1 MNEKIIDIS
10 NEILE
15 SIASEIK
22 TELST
27 KSQFFITGGTGIIGK
42 WLLATLTHLKVTSHF
57 DLKVTILSRNPE
69 RFKKQYPDFNWVDY
83 IKGDIQNPISANL
96 QNIDYFIHGATDV
109 ISQNS
114 YDQILKTTIL
124 GTLNALQFAE
134 ICGAKKFHLIS
145 SGAVYGKSICPEE
158 GFNESQISYIDF
170 LNTNSAYA
178 LGKMSSEAA
187 VFNWESRCIQVKN
200 ISRLFANYGEH
211 VPLESHFAIANFVND
226 AVIKK
231 EEIVITGDGLAQRSY
246 LHVSDIAR
254 AVLKIAILG
263 QGSDQAYNVGSPHK
277 MTIKQL
283 AKTVVNVAG
292 EDTVINVLGNKS
304 NQAHSDTYFPCVEK
318 YEKQF
323 GKIQNIDFEDGLI
336 EYIHWGKS
344 LYE

>member
-1 MNEKIIDIS
+1 MNEKIIGIS

-15 SIASEIK
+15 SIACEIK

-69 RFKKQYPDFNWVDY
+69 RFKNQYPEFNWLDY

-96 QNIDYFIHGATDV
+96 KNIDYFIHGATDV

-114 YDQILKTTIL
+114 YDQILKTTVL

-178 LGKMSSEAA
+178 LGKMSSEAT

-226 AVIKK
+226 VVVKKK
-231 EEIVITGDGLAQRSY
+231 E
-246 LHVSDIAR
+246 
-254 AVLKIAILG
+254 
-263 QGSDQAYNVGSPHK
+263 
-277 MTIKQL
+277 
-283 AKTVVNVAG
+283 
-292 EDTVINVLGNKS
+292 
-304 NQAHSDTYFPCVEK
+304 
-318 YEKQF
+318 
-323 GKIQNIDFEDGLI
+323 
-336 EYIHWGKS
+336 S
-344 LYE
+344 L